1 MEFPRQDTVI
11 SHLIEW
17 SGQRLDVRAAI
28 LTSSRAGSVAPVD
41 LLSDY
46 DVIFAVEDVHPYFD
60 SRKWLEDFGS
70 VLVLWRDP
78 IRLEYGLE
86 RFAYITQYESGLKI
100 DFTLMAKGILAQV
113 AKKATLPDELDVGYQ
128 VLLDKDG
135 LTAGLKPPTH
145 RAHIPAPPTEPEYL
159 YQIETFFHELTYVA
173 KYLCRDE
180 LMPARAIF
188 EEAKVDH
195 LRRLLEWRIEIEC
208 GWTFKPG
215 VYGRFLK
222 SKLDNE
228 TWQELEATCAGPGIE
243 ESWNALFAAARLFRR
258 IAIEAGQALSY
269 PYPDEMDRRMAVY
282 LSEMRALR
290 LPGTE

>member
-1 MEFPRQDTVI
+1 MEFPRQETVI
-11 SHLIEW
+11 SRLIEW
-17 SGQRLDVRAAI
+17 SAQRTDIRAAI

-46 DVIFAVEDVHPYFD
+46 DVILAVEDVHPYFD

-86 RFAYITQYESGLKI
+86 RFACITQYESGLKI
-100 DFTLMAKGILAQV
+100 DFTLMTKGILRQIV
-113 AKKATLPDELDVGYQ
+113 ERSLLPDELDVGYI

-135 LTAGLKPPTH
+135 LTAGLKPPTYLT
-145 RAHIPAPPTEPEYL
+145 HIPSPPTEAEYR

-173 KYLCRDE
+173 KNLCRDE

-195 LRRLLEWRIEIEC
+195 LLTMLEWRIETGC

-215 VYGRFLK
+215 VYGRFMK
-222 SKLDNE
+222 SKVDAE
-228 TWQELEATCAGPGIE
+228 TWQQLESTCAGPRIRRE
-243 ESWNALFAAARLFRR
+243 LECALC
-258 IAIEAGQALSY
+258 G
-269 PYPDEMDRRMAVY
+269 
-282 LSEMRALR
+282 
-290 LPGTE
+290 G